1 MIKVGLIAV
10 NVDEVVEQ
18 DFKVLSN
25 ATGDVTIFTTRFEME
40 PFDDEAQ
47 LEVNASRIGEASR
60 ILVPRSNLD
69 IVAFACAS
77 GNAALGKERITE
89 TVAAVRTDHAVVV
102 APLESTAKACAV
114 LSIKRL
120 IVVSPYNA
128 ETNAILVRALEDREV
143 IVSAVHSLPS
153 SDYPSFGQIPATEI
167 EATIRTAVTQS
178 EGDAL
183 LVSCTGV
190 QALGSIA
197 RMEEEV
203 KKPVLTSNQCL
214 YWDALCSVGHYARPA
229 SFGALLRNH

>member
-60 ILVPRSNLD
+60 ILVPRSDLD
-69 IVAFACAS
+69 VVAVACAS
-77 GNAALGKERITE
+77 GNAALGKERVIE
-89 TVAAVRTDHAVVV
+89 TVTIARTDHAAVV
-102 APLESTAKACAV
+102 APLEATAKACVV

-143 IVSAVHSLPS
+143 TVSAVHSLPS
-153 SDYPSFGQIPATEI
+153 EDYPSFGRIPPEAI
-167 EATIRTAVTQS
+167 EATIRTAAVQS
-178 EGDAL
+178 EGDGF

-197 RMEEEV
+197 RMEEEIQ
-203 KKPVLTSNQCL
+203 KPVLTSNQCL
-214 YWDALCSVGHYARPA
+214 YWDALRSAGHVVRPLG
-229 SFGALLRNH
+229 FGALLSDH